1 MNFKG
6 SKIPSL
12 AIV

>member
-6 SKIPSL
+6 SLLVAS
-12 AIV
+12 